1 MEVNPMPDSDRPRPD
16 GPRPDRRA
24 PEPEG
29 PEQAHPAEHAEQAEH
44 AATARYLD
52 LIRAVH
58 AEWDELESAGDSSV
72 QLTTAAL
79 STLKESVRADARH
92 GAHVQMPPTPAGP
105 FTVSELTLRTLVRR
119 TIDAVPD
126 ARALRTT
133 FEYGD
138 AGSSGAPARS
148 RGLPTRAAC
157 RLSARLGTP
166 DLPALADEVRT
177 AVRRACERDLG
188 LSDLTVD
195 VHIEDL
201 HEAPEPPG
209 R

>member
-1 MEVNPMPDSDRPRPD
+1 MPDPD
-16 GPRPDRRA
+16 QQDPGPADEMSER
-24 PEPEG
+24 
-29 PEQAHPAEHAEQAEH
+29 
-44 AATARYLD
+44 AATARYLA

-58 AEWDELESAGDSSV
+58 AEWDELESAGDRSV
-72 QLTTAAL
+72 QLSTGAL
-79 STLKESVRADARH
+79 STIKESVRADARH

-133 FEYGD
+133 FEYGSD
-138 AGSSGAPARS
+138 GSSARS

-166 DLPALADEVRT
+166 DLPALADEVRA
-177 AVRRACERDLG
+177 AVRLACETDLG
-188 LSDLTVD
+188 LTDLTID
-195 VHIEDL
+195 IHIEDL
-201 HEAPEPPG
+201 HDAPQHHEH
-209 R
+209 